1 MTLTC
6 VDCGVT
12 ETLTPKDLERFDH
25 LLKTVPGFQTP
36 KRCNACRKRRREEKP
51 TAGKAVALKAVPSI
65 AVTPAPPPPAPP
77 PPIPEEPAKVLLVLA
92 TKDFDDLVNGR
103 AVIWKG
109 VKVVLADIGFA
120 VMRKAIEDAELERA
134 KKLVKANGH

>member
-12 ETLTPKDLERFDH
+12 ETLTQKDQERFDH
-25 LLKTVPGFQTP
+25 LIKTVPGFQTP
-36 KRCNACRKRRREEKP
+36 KRCNACRKKRRDEKP
-51 TAGKAVALKAVPSI
+51 AAGKAVTLKAVPSI
-65 AVTPAPPPPAPP
+65 SVTPAPPPPPP
-77 PPIPEEPAKVLLVLA
+77 PTPEEPAKVLLVLA

-103 AVIWKG
+103 SVIWKG
-109 VKVVLADIGFA
+109 VKVLLADIGFSA
-120 VMRKAIEDAELERA
+120 MRKAIDDAELDKA